1 MKSSRT
7 FQAKQLTSTAY
18 LSRCPP
24 PTGRSP
30 GRAPPA
36 PAWTPGWDPP
46 APAWPLSSF
55 PSCLQLTAWSAD
67 IPPRPS
73 QQRQLV
79 TSNHPH
85 PPLMLTPECGV
96 ETVLSMWC
104 LHYLMCRHTG
114 TRGLALAPC
123 YLWQSLLIHCHIATT
138 LPAGQGSVWPVWG
151 CLLPAG
157 HLSTCWTLST
167 LHIYSR

>member
-1 MKSSRT
+1 MWKRFQPGEGSSRSPLRDMKSSRT

-79 TSNHPH
+79 TT
-85 PPLMLTPECGV
+85 LTLPWCWHQSVEWRLFCQCGASI
-96 ETVLSMWC
+96 TWC
-104 LHYLMCRHTG
+104 AAT
-114 TRGLALAPC
+114 LAPE
-123 YLWQSLLIHCHIATT
+123 A
-138 LPAGQGSVWPVWG
+138 WPWPRV
-151 CLLPAG
+151 
-157 HLSTCWTLST
+157 TCGN
-167 LHIYSR
+167 HY